1 MKKIVATIS
10 IFLLVIA
17 LVSAGWWLVSSRG
30 IDHEPTSQTHQTRVP
45 LNIVL
50 LGDSYASGN
59 GAGDYSDENCWRS
72 PHNYGTLVVHAL
84 NAKFTDASC
93 SSAKMANLTSQE
105 QKFRNFSHA
114 TATYRIS
121 EAKDQWAQWLK
132 IAKSHGICASE
143 QANITVDITLSA
155 QSQKDDK
162 YTATAWCSGTNQ
174 PQLNAI
180 TDRTDVVLV
189 SIGGNDAG
197 FAQIAGACLTARS
210 ARLCDAALTRAQDY
224 VSNSMHEAL
233 TKTLASISDR
243 TSGKANIFIVGY
255 PTLLADTHYTIGG
268 KFSQRVNVGQRL
280 THLQDS
286 ADEAA
291 KRAASEAGANVHFVS
306 TRHALGEHSF
316 DPESSENSWIIAPFD
331 TWNIREYF
339 HPNRAGWKAIADV
352 VEDAVRSK
360 LSSRERDA
368 A

>member
-1 MKKIVATIS
+1 MKKIAATIT
-10 IFLLVIA
+10 IALLVIA
-17 LVSAGWWLVSSRG
+17 LVSAGWWLVSNQG
-30 IDHEPTSQTHQTRVP
+30 INHGSSSQTRDP
-45 LNIVL
+45 INIVL

-72 PHNYGTLVVHAL
+72 PHNYGTLVAHAL
-84 NAKFTDASC
+84 YAKFTDASC
-93 SSAKMANLTSQE
+93 SSAKMANVTSHK

-121 EAKDQWAQWLK
+121 ETKDPWTHWLK
-132 IAKSHGICASE
+132 IAKSHDICDSK

-155 QSQKDDK
+155 QSRKGDE
-162 YTATAWCSGTNQ
+162 YTATAWCSATNQ
-174 PQLNAI
+174 PQRNAV
-180 TDRTDVVLV
+180 TDHTDVVLI

-210 ARLCDAALTRAQDY
+210 ARLCDAALARAQDY
-224 VSNSMHEAL
+224 VSHSLHDAL
-233 TKTLASISDR
+233 TKVLTSISDR
-243 TSGKANIFIVGY
+243 ASGKADIFIVGY
-255 PTLLADTHYTIGG
+255 PTLLADTHYAIGG
-268 KFSQRVNVGQRL
+268 KLSPRVDVGQRL
-280 THLQDS
+280 TQLQDC
-286 ADEAA
+286 ADETA

-316 DPESSENSWIIAPFD
+316 DPESSKNSWIIAPFD

-352 VEDAVRSK
+352 VEDAVRSE
-360 LSSRERDA
+360 LSSRERNA